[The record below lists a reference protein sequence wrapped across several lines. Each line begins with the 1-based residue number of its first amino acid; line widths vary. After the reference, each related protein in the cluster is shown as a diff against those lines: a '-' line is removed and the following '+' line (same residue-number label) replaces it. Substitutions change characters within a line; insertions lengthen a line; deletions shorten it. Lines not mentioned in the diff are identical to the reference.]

1 MSYRRTTPATGGR
14 RDRRERSSVRMRR
27 LNGAAA
33 TLAIGAFAVGSFAS
47 AGMNAWAAD
56 ESRETVENLATESV
70 APVSAAAA
78 DLEVVVRTEEETLEH
93 GKVEEEDPNELEGT
107 SNVVT
112 EGQEGKALVS
122 YTVTMKDG
130 VEVER
135 DEDMRVVVA
144 EPVDE
149 VIAVG
154 SMEEPR
160 VASVPSVS
168 NAGSNRA
175 LGRELAA
182 QRGWTGEQ
190 WNCLNA
196 LFTKESNWNHTA
208 QNPTSSAY
216 GIPQSLPGS
225 KMASVGSDWRT
236 NPATQITWGL
246 NYISGRYGTPCGAWG
261 HSQARNW
268 Y

>member
-1 MSYRRTTPATGGR
+1 MSYRRTTPAEGGR
-14 RDRRERSSVRMRR
+14 RDRRERTAVRMRR
-27 LNGAAA
+27 THAAAA
-33 TLAIGAFAVGSFAS
+33 TLALGAFAVGSFAS
-47 AGMNAWAAD
+47 VGVNAWAAD
-56 ESRETVENLATESV
+56 EDASASQAVANESI

-78 DLEVVVRTEEETLEH
+78 DLEVVVRTEEVELDH
-93 GKVEEEDPNELEGT
+93 GSVEEKDFDEMEGT
-107 SNVVT
+107 STVVT
-112 EGQEGKALVS
+112 EGKEGTALVS
-122 YTVTMKDG
+122 YTVTLKDG

-135 DEDMRVVVA
+135 DEDMRVVVE

-149 VIAVG
+149 VVAVG
-154 SMEEPR
+154 ARTAPTI
-160 VASVPSVS
+160 PTTT
-168 NAGSNRA
+168 NAGANRA

-182 QRGWTGEQ
+182 QRGWTGEE

-196 LFTKESNWNHTA
+196 LFTKESNWRHNA
-208 QNPTSSAY
+208 QNPSSSAY

-261 HSQARNW
+261 HSQSRGW